1 MHKSQKMESHGGEQ
15 NRALNAFGKY
25 QQQRLIGT
33 PAILSTIDWKLSLTH
48 FMFKELG
55 AESDDNPKHWDAA
68 LMISGYNFWTV
79 PKRGK
84 SKGKKVTAA
93 MGLAAVDGMCDPRG
107 RYLQCLPCD
116 QNV

>member
-1 MHKSQKMESHGGEQ
+1 MKAELKKPVVFFE
-15 NRALNAFGKY
+15 
-25 QQQRLIGT
+25 
-33 PAILSTIDWKLSLTH
+33 
-48 FMFKELG
+48 ELG

-84 SKGKKVTAA
+84 SKGKRVTAA

-107 RYLQCLPCD
+107 RYNTNLMSPKY
-116 QNV
+116 VVHFIAESHF

>member
-1 MHKSQKMESHGGEQ
+1 MKAELK
-15 NRALNAFGKY
+15 KPVI
-25 QQQRLIGT
+25 LI
-33 PAILSTIDWKLSLTH
+33 
-48 FMFKELG
+48 KELG

-84 SKGKKVTAA
+84 SKGKRVTAA

-107 RYLQCLPCD
+107 RYIIACACHVTKICSTFYCRISFLISFFVQFLKPDC
-116 QNV
+116 